1 MKRREFVVGLG
12 AAAAAPMIVPMPL
25 SAQQAM
31 PVVGFLSSRSPAESA
46 AVVEAFRKG
55 LGEMGFIDGNNVAVA
70 FRWAEGNYERLRE
83 LAVDLVGMRVA
94 VLFAA
99 GGPPS
104 ALAAR
109 GATSTIP
116 IVFSA
121 TSDPIRLGLVASLNR
136 PGGNVTGMSTLVPE
150 LAAKSIEVVKE
161 MVPKAAV
168 IAYLIN
174 PTNPSGEFVA
184 KQAQTATRPLGIQL
198 NVLKASTVTELD
210 EAFATLDQLRADA
223 LVVPGEPFF
232 DSQRLRIVTLSR
244 RYRIVGCYPWR
255 DYVVEGGLMSYGTS
269 LPDSY
274 RQAGVYVGRIL
285 KGEKPA
291 DLPVMQPHKFEL
303 VINSRTAKSLGINVP
318 PTLLARADEVI
329 E

>member
-1 MKRREFVVGLG
+1 MRRREFIGLAG
-12 AAAAAPMIVPMPL
+12 AAVAWPVEARG
-25 SAQQAM
+25 QQAM
-31 PVVGFLSSRSPAESA
+31 PIVGFLSSRSPNESS
-46 AVVEAFRKG
+46 AVVDSFRKG
-55 LGEMGFIDGNNVAVA
+55 LQEAGFIDGNNVAVT
-70 FRWAEGNYERLRE
+70 FRWAEGNYERLHE
-83 LAVDLVGMRVA
+83 LATDLVRMRVA

-104 ALAAR
+104 ALAAKR
-109 GATSTIP
+109 ATSTIP

-121 TSDPIRLGLVASLNR
+121 TSDPVRLGLVASLNR
-136 PGGNVTGMSTLVPE
+136 PGGNITGMSTLVPE

-161 MVPKAAV
+161 MAPKAAV
-168 IAYLIN
+168 IVFLVN

-184 KQAQTATRPLGIQL
+184 KQAQTAAMPLGIQL
-198 NVLKASTVTELD
+198 HVLKASTVPELD
-210 EAFATLDQLRADA
+210 EVFATLERLRADA

-232 DSQRLRIVTLSR
+232 DSQRMRIVALSR

-274 RQAGVYVGRIL
+274 REAGIYVGRIL
-285 KGEKPA
+285 NGEKPA
-291 DLPVMQPHKFEL
+291 NLPVMQPRKFEL
-303 VINSRTAKSLGINVP
+303 IINSKTAKALGITVP